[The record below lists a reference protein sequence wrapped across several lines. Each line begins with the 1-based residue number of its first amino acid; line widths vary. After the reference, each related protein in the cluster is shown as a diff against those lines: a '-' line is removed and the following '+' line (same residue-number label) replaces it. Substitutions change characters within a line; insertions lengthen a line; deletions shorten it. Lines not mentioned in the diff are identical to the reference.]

1 MPKLKWDILGDFQT
15 MCWRRHVKYSNDSN
29 FLFLISA
36 SSSKVGGLLAITCFF
51 YNHEEC
57 TRVMWTPPLR
67 ESFGYPLSLLQIALV
82 SWTLNSRNSSN
93 NLQKSI
99 SIAILT
105 TLYLLSWQFAQFTL
119 FSQVCIIFVLNVL
132 GFLEQPSNVKTVFY
146 SLMVSYGC

>member
-1 MPKLKWDILGDFQT
+1 MRHFGGFSNNVLKKT
-15 MCWRRHVKYSNDSN
+15 CKSN
-29 FLFLISA
+29 FLFLIFA

-105 TLYLLSWQFAQFTL
+105 TLYLLSWQCAQFTRC
-119 FSQVCIIFVLNVL
+119 SQVCIIFVLNVL